1 MHEEMIEQF
10 QTIQKASFAG
20 IVIHEDGV
28 IREVNDRISRICG
41 YEPDELIGMD
51 CLRLIAPQSRDF
63 AGKKIFSDAYTIHG
77 LMGIKKDGG
86 AFPLKI
92 EGKTLSSDGR
102 MIQIMEWYPLEEEKP
117 NFAEVW
123 DQSEAMKFFVE
134 NISDAVTFLD
144 AEFNV
149 RFVNA
154 AFERI
159 SHGYRR
165 QEVVG
170 RPIFEFL
177 DQASVDKIR
186 QTNRMRLAAE
196 AAGVLTGPVRYEVL
210 ARRKKNDDPYYRAEA
225 IVNPSRDAQMKLSG
239 YSCIIRDLDRDGRH
253 HEQVKSDH
261 EALGKERKMARVGR
275 VAGGVAHELNNV
287 LTAIQGY
294 SELLALETG
303 ASEAMT
309 QQVSNI
315 IHSTERAS
323 ALVQDLSA
331 LCRTERQPA
340 KMILLNDLITSCLNK
355 PLFRKWSQTY
365 ADVDLHVD
373 LESGLPYIS
382 GFAPHL
388 EKSIMHLLFLAIDA
402 AAKGGRKKVRIDTR
416 SLYLGRPVHEDAAIP
431 EGEYAVLSVYDT
443 GGSIAAH
450 DLAHVFDP
458 FYAKKILR
466 RGLTGLELL
475 VVRQTLEDCGGYV
488 DVYSD
493 EYFGTTFT
501 AYFPVFPDKAQTG
514 GPSESGRRL

>member
-1 MHEEMIEQF
+1 MNEEMIEQF

-20 IVIHEDGV
+20 IVVHEDGV

-102 MIQIMEWYPLEEEKP
+102 VMQIMEWYPLEEEKP

-144 AEFNV
+144 ADFKI

-154 AFERI
+154 AFERN

-170 RPIFEFL
+170 RPIFDFL
-177 DQASVDKIR
+177 DQASVEKIR

-210 ARRKKNDDPYYRAEA
+210 ARRKSGDAYYRAEA

-239 YSCIIRDLDRDGRH
+239 YSCIIRDLDRDGRYRR
-253 HEQVKSDH
+253 QKISDD
-261 EALGKERKMARVGR
+261 ETLGKERKMVRVGR
-275 VAGGVAHELNNV
+275 IAGVVAHDLNNV
-287 LTAIQGY
+287 LTGIQGY
-294 SELLALETG
+294 SELLALEAGVSQELTH
-303 ASEAMT
+303 
-309 QQVSNI
+309 QVKNI
-315 IHSTERAS
+315 IHSTERAAS
-323 ALVQDLSA
+323 IVQDLSA

-340 KMILLNDLITSCLNK
+340 KMILLNDLVTVCLNN
-355 PLFRKWSQTY
+355 PHFRKASQAY

-373 LESGLPYIS
+373 LESGLPFIS

-388 EKSIMHLLFLAIDA
+388 EKSVMHLLILALDA
-402 AAKGGRKKVRIDTR
+402 AAKSERKKVCVDTR
-416 SLYLGRPVHEDAAIP
+416 SLYLGRPTHEDATMP

-450 DLAHVFDP
+450 DMAHVFDP
-458 FYAKKILR
+458 FYAKKVLR
-466 RGLTGLELL
+466 RGLTGLELI
-475 VVRQTLEDCGGYV
+475 VVRQTLEDCGGYI

-493 EYFGTTFT
+493 EHFGTTFT
-501 AYFPVFPDKAQTG
+501 AYFPVYSDKAQPA
-514 GPSESGRRL
+514 GPSEAGRLL